1 MWHTEVI
8 KLSDT
13 FLQKSENLIQ
23 HHADFDIMHE
33 IKQYFLL
40 TKVHSI
46 CLDENPLFWYNYAI
60 LRTQLSICFIFFI
73 LEITKL
79 W

>member
-46 CLDENPLFWYNYAI
+46 CLDENPLF
-60 LRTQLSICFIFFI
+60 
-73 LEITKL
+73 
-79 W
+79 